1 MTLSTLLGS
10 LWTSLH
16 FMLVVVVR
24 GLAGVFNFLAM
35 IL

>member
-1 MTLSTLLGS
+1 MTLSTFLGG

-16 FMLVVVVR
+16 FMLVMIVR
-24 GLAGVFNFLAM
+24 GLAGVFNFLAL